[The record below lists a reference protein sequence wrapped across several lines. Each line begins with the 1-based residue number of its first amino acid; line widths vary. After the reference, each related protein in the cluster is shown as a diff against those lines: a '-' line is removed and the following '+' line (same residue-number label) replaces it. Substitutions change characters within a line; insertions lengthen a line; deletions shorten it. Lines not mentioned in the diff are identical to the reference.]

1 VIKVKKI
8 VAVTLLA
15 FLLALGGMAFSQQQG
30 GMMAPQGGMMNMVG
44 QCPMMGMI
52 NMMNQCTAM
61 GGQQMT
67 QIMNQCMAITGGR
80 SGTPGSQGKD
90 EAN

>member
-1 VIKVKKI
+1 MKKLGAVI
-8 VAVTLLA
+8 LLV
-15 FLLALGGMAFSQQQG
+15 FLLAVGGVAFSQQQG
-30 GMMAPQGGMMNMVG
+30 RMMAPQGGMMNMVG
-44 QCPMMGMI
+44 QCPMMGMM
-52 NMMNQCTAM
+52 NMMNQCTAMM

-67 QIMNQCMAITGGR
+67 QIMNQCMAMTGGR